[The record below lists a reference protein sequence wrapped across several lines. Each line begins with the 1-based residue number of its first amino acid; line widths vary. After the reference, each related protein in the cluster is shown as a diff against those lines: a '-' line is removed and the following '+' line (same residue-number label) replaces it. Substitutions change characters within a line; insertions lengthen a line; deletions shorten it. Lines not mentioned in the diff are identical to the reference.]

1 MTKRRKKNPKP
12 GRGRK
17 ITALIFL
24 VGIVLVALLAGLG
37 YVNASIVR
45 LRRAEVFLQDLPR
58 SFEGTTLLF
67 VSDID
72 LCGSNDAEKSGALFE
87 KLQALDPDL
96 LILGG
101 GYCSRSLVEIL
112 NRPHAAQEL
121 SSHTL
126 AQRKKLFDLL
136 AGFQAPLGKFCI
148 ASPEDLQPEDLSRC
162 MEDAGFQPLFDT
174 RRVLSRQGESLW
186 LAGIVHTGAHLNSIG
201 SAFEHDEAVIA
212 IAYSPSLL
220 PILLTSE
227 SIDGGPWADLLLCGH
242 THGGQVRLFG
252 QCLLPL
258 NDTEKRFLSGW
269 IDNLGLPVL
278 VTQGIGCKGINLRLG
293 TTPEAWFITLR
304 CT

>member
-1 MTKRRKKNPKP
+1 MANRKKVNKKP
-12 GRGRK
+12 GWGSK
-17 ITALIFL
+17 IALLLSAVVLLVIVATCGIGFL
-24 VGIVLVALLAGLG
+24 NAGIVR
-37 YVNASIVR
+37 I
-45 LRRAEVFLQDLPR
+45 RRAEVVLPHLPPN
-58 SFEGTTLLF
+58 FDGITLLYA
-67 VSDID
+67 SDID

-162 MEDAGFQPLFDT
+162 MEDAGFQPLFDI

-242 THGGQVRLFG
+242 THGGQVHLFG

-278 VTQGIGCKGINLRLG
+278 VT
-293 TTPEAWFITLR
+293 
-304 CT
+304 